1 MQEKLKV
8 ITIGDYQ
15 SSILENH
22 FKDNKNIEF
31 LELALNE
38 NIEKLDNKLSN
49 RVIRNRKSFKRKGNY
64 YSNYFRRKTCYRK

>member
-22 FKDNKNIEF
+22 FKDNKNII
-31 LELALNE
+31 LIIL
-38 NIEKLDNKLSN
+38 I
-49 RVIRNRKSFKRKGNY
+49 
-64 YSNYFRRKTCYRK
+64 